1 VTATDRSEPPATGEV
16 RPPSLRPPGLRPPSL
31 GLLLAEVRGIFEFNA
46 SLLLSPLLMRAP
58 RGDGHPVLTL
68 PGFLASDLSMT
79 PMRRYLRELGY
90 DAYAWKMGRNVGGVS
105 RMRAA
110 LKDRLAGI
118 HAATGRKVSI
128 VGWSLG
134 GVYARDLALQAPDMV
149 RCVVTLG
156 SPFAGDVRATNA
168 TRLYEALSGEAVED
182 KSELRKAIAGDLPV
196 PASSIYSRTD
206 GVVNWQTCLLRPS
219 VTAENIE
226 VHLASHI
233 GLGVNAAALW
243 AVADRLAQTEG
254 QFRQFDR
261 SGPFAIAYA
270 PAEQAQS

>member
-1 VTATDRSEPPATGEV
+1 MPIDRSEAPAAGG
-16 RPPSLRPPGLRPPSL
+16 LRPPGL
-31 GLLLAEVRGIFEFNA
+31 GLLLAEVRGIFEFNT
-46 SLLLSPLLMRAP
+46 SVLLSPLLMRAP

-68 PGFLASDLSMT
+68 PGFLAGDLSMA

-90 DAYAWKMGRNVGGVS
+90 DTHAWRMGRNVGGLS

-110 LKDRLAGI
+110 LRDRLSEI

-149 RCVVTLG
+149 RYVVTMG
-156 SPFAGDVRATNA
+156 SPLANDVRATNA
-168 TRLYEALSGEAVED
+168 TRLYEALSGETVEAN
-182 KSELRKAIAGDLPV
+182 SELRNAIAGDLPV
-196 PASSIYSRTD
+196 PTTSIYSRTD
-206 GVVNWQTCLLRPS
+206 GVVNWRTCTLRPS
-219 VTAENIE
+219 DSAENIE
-226 VHLASHI
+226 VRLASHL

-243 AVADRLAQTEG
+243 AVADRLAQGEG
-254 QFRQFDR
+254 QFRPFER

-270 PAEQAQS
+270 PPENAKSQGWQR